1 MYWLSFGTDTPPAPH
16 PRHLPTDRSTSQSPA
31 PRVPAASST
40 RTDTCAQLAASPLCS
55 RGLAPCHVPCG
66 GACAPR
72 AWACNICPH
81 AKSPTTCHLPPSTLA
96 PLQAHRGGRHPQR
109 TGDGNDANRCTRW
122 WSTAAVT
129 HVQPSPY
136 IRPPSIRPVAPK
148 KTACPARP
156 CSVASKGARVHTCPV
171 APKHAH
177 SLSSTLSHSQARSS
191 VRGHGRFFNHFT
203 TDVCL

>member
-16 PRHLPTDRSTSQSPA
+16 PRHLPTDRGTNPSPA

-40 RTDTCAQLAASPLCS
+40 RTDICAQLAASTVCI

-109 TGDGNDANRCTRW
+109 TGDGNDANRCTTW

-129 HVQPSPY
+129 HVLAQLRHGHASTTHARHLPTDRGTHQ
-136 IRPPSIRPVAPK
+136 RPAPRL
-148 KTACPARP
+148 PAALSTRTDT
-156 CSVASKGARVHTCPV
+156 CAQLVASPLCIGGSTSCHVPCAGAC
-171 APKHAH
+171 APGA
-177 SLSSTLSHSQARSS
+177 
-191 VRGHGRFFNHFT
+191 
-203 TDVCL
+203 

>member
-16 PRHLPTDRSTSQSPA
+16 PRHLPTDRGTHPSPA
-31 PRVPAASST
+31 PRVPAASPT
-40 RTDTCAQLAASPLCS
+40 RTDICAQLAASPLCI
-55 RGLAPCHVPCG
+55 RGLASCHVPCG

-129 HVQPSPY
+129 HVLAQLRHGHASCTTRTPPLNRPWHPPY
-136 IRPPSIRPVAPK
+136 TRTPR
-148 KTACPARP
+148 ACSLIDMRRHLGGGGRLAAVHWGPASCHVP
-156 CSVASKGARVHTCPV
+156 CGGAC
-171 APKHAH
+171 A
-177 SLSSTLSHSQARSS
+177 
-191 VRGHGRFFNHFT
+191 
-203 TDVCL
+203 